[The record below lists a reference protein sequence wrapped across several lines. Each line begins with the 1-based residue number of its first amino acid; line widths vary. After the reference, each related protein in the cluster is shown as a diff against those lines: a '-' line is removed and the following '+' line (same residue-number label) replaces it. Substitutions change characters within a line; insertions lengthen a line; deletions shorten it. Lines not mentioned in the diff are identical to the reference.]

1 MKNKLYVLKSSSLKK
16 MYKTHYFI
24 CVGEKNLLNR
34 FNFRMKQFVN
44 ISSGTIIES
53 ALWKLNFDIEEVDID
68 APKKLMIDKILSK
81 KKIKDFITELNNY

>member
-16 MYKTHYFI
+16 IYKTHYFI

-44 ISSGTIIES
+44 ITSGTIIES
-53 ALWKLNFDIEEVDID
+53 AIWKLDFDIEEVSID
-68 APKKLMIDKILSK
+68 SSKRLMIDKILSK
-81 KKIKDFITELNNY
+81 KRVKDFITQLNNY